1 MGMKLSY
8 SIELIKKEDQKTSAW
23 SGGTTTELFIY
34 PKNTEYKKLNF
45 GWRLSSAKVIDEES
59 TFSHLPNIWRYI
71 MVLNGSLKLI
81 HENHHS
87 LNLSPFEVDSF
98 SGDWTTKSYG
108 KVTDFN
114 LMLNKD
120 YTGNIDALYLKKD
133 IKFSIDKNL
142 SHVEAF
148 YTLEEG
154 TYVSINEEE
163 HIKLDEND
171 LLIITFDKDNSK
183 NNISICNNLKNSK
196 VIRSSIDY

>member
-1 MGMKLSY
+1 MSY

-71 MVLNGSLKLI
+71 MVLDGNLKLI

-87 LNLSPFEVDSF
+87 LDLSPFEVDSF

-114 LMLNKD
+114 LMLNND
-120 YTGNIDALYLKKD
+120 YTGNIDALYFKKD

-154 TYVSINEEE
+154 TCVFINEEE
-163 HIKLDEND
+163 HINLDKND

-183 NNISICNNLKNSK
+183 NKISIYNNLKDSN
-196 VIRSSIDY
+196 VIRASIAY

>member
-1 MGMKLSY
+1 MGIKLSY

-71 MVLNGSLKLI
+71 MVLDGNLKLI

-87 LNLSPFEVDSF
+87 LDLSPFEVDSF

-114 LMLNKD
+114 LMLNND
-120 YTGNIDALYLKKD
+120 YTGNIDALYFKKD

-154 TYVSINEEE
+154 TCVFINEEE
-163 HIKLDEND
+163 HINLDKND

-183 NNISICNNLKNSK
+183 NKISIYNNLKDSN
-196 VIRSSIDY
+196 VIRASIAY

>member
-1 MGMKLSY
+1 MKLSY

-154 TYVSINEEE
+154 TYISINEEE

-171 LLIITFDKDNSK
+171 LLIITFDKDNSE

-196 VIRSSIDY
+196 VIRSFIDY

>member
-1 MGMKLSY
+1 MSY

>member
-1 MGMKLSY
+1 
-8 SIELIKKEDQKTSAW
+8 
-23 SGGTTTELFIY
+23 
-34 PKNTEYKKLNF
+34 
-45 GWRLSSAKVIDEES
+45 
-59 TFSHLPNIWRYI
+59 

>member
-1 MGMKLSY
+1 MKLSY

>member
-1 MGMKLSY
+1 MKLSY

-87 LNLSPFEVDSF
+87 LNLSPFEMDSF

>member
-1 MGMKLSY
+1 M
-8 SIELIKKEDQKTSAW
+8 ELIKKEDQKTSAW

-71 MVLNGSLKLI
+71 MVLDGNLKLI

-87 LNLSPFEVDSF
+87 LDLSPFEVDSF

-114 LMLNKD
+114 LMLNND
-120 YTGNIDALYLKKD
+120 YTGNIDALYFKKD

-154 TYVSINEEE
+154 TCVFINEEE
-163 HIKLDEND
+163 HINLDKND

-183 NNISICNNLKNSK
+183 NKISIYNNLKDSN
-196 VIRSSIDY
+196 VIRASIAY

>member
-1 MGMKLSY
+1 MSY

-183 NNISICNNLKNSK
+183 NNISIYNNLKDSK
-196 VIRSSIDY
+196 LIRSCIDY

>member
-1 MGMKLSY
+1 MSY

-183 NNISICNNLKNSK
+183 NNISIYNNLKDSK
-196 VIRSSIDY
+196 LIRSSIDY

>member
-1 MGMKLSY
+1 MKLSY

-171 LLIITFDKDNSK
+171 LLIITFDKDNSE

>member
-1 MGMKLSY
+1 MKLSY

-183 NNISICNNLKNSK
+183 NNISIYNNLKDSK
-196 VIRSSIDY
+196 LIRSSIDY

>member
-1 MGMKLSY
+1 MKLSY

-120 YTGNIDALYLKKD
+120 YTGNIDALYFKKD

>member
-1 MGMKLSY
+1 MSY

-87 LNLSPFEVDSF
+87 LNLSPFEMDSF

>member
-1 MGMKLSY
+1 MKLSY

-183 NNISICNNLKNSK
+183 NNISIYNNLKDSK
-196 VIRSSIDY
+196 LIRSCIDY